1 MSALGLVSAVS
12 HTNMASHLGKV
23 QLAVAG
29 RMLKIS
35 NAQGEA
41 VLDLIEAAAEGMS
54 AASAE
59 LAGAIG
65 ELIDIQA

>member
-12 HTNMASHLGKV
+12 QTNLASHLGKV

-29 RMLKIS
+29 KMLKIA
-35 NAQGEA
+35 NDRGEA
-41 VLDLIEAAAEGMS
+41 ILDLIEAAAEGMS

-65 ELIDIQA
+65 ELVDIQA

>member
-1 MSALGLVSAVS
+1 MSALGLVTAVS
-12 HTNMASHLGKV
+12 QTNMASHLGKV

-29 RMLKIS
+29 KMLEIA

-41 VLDLIEAAAEGMS
+41 VLGLIEAAADGMS

-59 LAGAIG
+59 LASAIG
-65 ELIDIQA
+65 ELVDIQA

>member
-1 MSALGLVSAVS
+1 MSALGLVTAVS
-12 HTNMASHLGKV
+12 QTASAGQMGKV

-29 RMLKIS
+29 KMLKIA

-41 VLDLIEAAAEGMS
+41 VLGLIEAAADGMS

-59 LAGAIG
+59 LSSAIG
-65 ELIDIQA
+65 QLVDVQG

>member
-1 MSALGLVSAVS
+1 MSALGLATAVS
-12 HTNMASHLGKV
+12 QTNMASHMGKV

-29 RMLKIS
+29 KMLKIA

-41 VLDLIEAAAEGMS
+41 VLGLIEAAAEGMS

-65 ELIDIQA
+65 DLVDIQA